1 MRNFYEV
8 KEDGFVSEKPLFPDW
23 PYIRMVFMSPT
34 LVGVIGLTA
43 LFLMIFSKMPVG
55 FVMALIGLVGFG
67 YVVSFDAALNMMAKD
82 IFDVFGSYNL
92 TVIPLFIL
100 MGQIAFHAGI
110 SSRLFDV
117 AYKFIGHWPGGLAIA
132 TIGACAGFAAI
143 CGSTNATAATMAAVT
158 IPEMRKYNYKD
169 SLATG
174 VVAAGGSLGILVPP
188 SVIFIIYG
196 IMTEQS
202 VGKLFMAGI
211 VPGALLTLLF
221 ALTVLIWTKM
231 RPELAPR
238 GPRTDLKEKIASL
251 SGLIETVLLF
261 ALVMGGLF
269 FGLFTPTEAGAIGAF
284 GTLLIALVRGNISF
298 SGFIQSLF
306 ETTRISCMILV
317 IVAGATIF
325 GHFLAITRIPFDI
338 ANWVAGFRLP
348 PFAIMG
354 IIIAVYLVG
363 GCFIDALALIML
375 TVPIFFPV
383 ITSLGYDPMWFG
395 VIIVMVTQ
403 IGVITPPVGINVYVV
418 RTVAWDVPLR
428 VIFRGVTPLLLALII
443 GTLIL
448 IPFPQI
454 ALFLPG
460 LMR

>member
-1 MRNFYEV
+1 
-8 KEDGFVSEKPLFPDW
+8 
-23 PYIRMVFMSPT
+23 MSPT
-34 LVGVIGLTA
+34 IVGIIGLAA
-43 LFLMIFSKMPVG
+43 LFILIFTRMPVG
-55 FVMALIGLVGFG
+55 FLMALIGVSGFG
-67 YVVSFDAALNMMAKD
+67 YVVSFDAAMNMMAKD

-100 MGQIAFHAGI
+100 MGQIAYHAGI

-117 AYKFIGHWPGGLAIA
+117 AYKFIGHWPGGMAIA
-132 TIGACAGFAAI
+132 TIGACAGFSAI

-158 IPEMRKYNYKD
+158 LPEMRKYNYKD

-202 VGKLFMAGI
+202 IGKLFMAG
-211 VPGALLTLLF
+211 VLPGILLTFLF
-221 ALTVLIWTKM
+221 ILAIVVWTRMK
-231 RPELAPR
+231 PQLAPR
-238 GPRTDLKEKIASL
+238 GPKSSFKDKMASL
-251 SGLIETVLLF
+251 SGLVETILLF
-261 ALVMGGLF
+261 ILVMGGLF
-269 FGLFTPTEAGAIGAF
+269 GGVFTPTEAGAVGAF
-284 GTLLIALVRGNISF
+284 GTLIIAVVRRNITF
-298 SGFIQSLF
+298 SGFVQSLF

-338 ANWVAGFRLP
+338 ANWVAGFDLP
-348 PFAIMG
+348 SFAIMG
-354 IIIAVYLVG
+354 LIILVFLIG

-375 TVPIFFPV
+375 IVPIFYPV
-383 ITSLGYDPMWFG
+383 VTSLGFNPLWFG
-395 VIIVMVTQ
+395 VVIVLVTQ

-418 RTVAWDVPLR
+418 KSVAWDVPLH
-428 VIFRGVTPLLLALII
+428 VIFKGVVPLLMALVV
-443 GTLIL
+443 GTLL
-448 IPFPQI
+448 MIPFPQL
-454 ALFLPG
+454 ALFLPS